1 MIGKIKDIVQDI
13 ITVELTIDI
22 DKQPNLINVHVIFEW
37 DSKKVVGEITDMN
50 KQEAKVMLL
59 GEIIDNKF
67 IPGIDKKP
75 SFKSAVR
82 IVTIEELALVLG
94 TQEERQDTMY
104 FGKSSIYDN
113 YKINVPFNG
122 FFNHHFSILGNTGS
136 GKSFATARLIQN
148 IFEKANPPKGANIF
162 IFDTYG
168 EYVNAFSDSK
178 SPNIHFVNYTTD
190 PTSRPEKILKIPIY
204 LMKADDLAILLN
216 ADSINQIS
224 IIEKALKLVCIFKK
238 SGDIALQ
245 YQNDILAR
253 AILDIMISGEKAST
267 MRDQITAILTSFSTV
282 DLNLDAKVFQI
293 GYTRPLKQ
301 CLYVDNTGKMP
312 DMELVIDF
320 IKKFITPGLELPS
333 PDGKTH
339 YTLKDLEIAMDF
351 ALISEGVL
359 SNEKIFEYGNV
370 LSVRLHN
377 IAGSDLKKYFD
388 FNKFMERDEYIKLL
402 LTDETGTDKCQ
413 LVNFNINYVTDQM
426 AKAMTKILSKMIY
439 ESSAESKDRAATA
452 YHIIIEEAHR
462 YVQNDNDVKLLG
474 YNIFDRIAKEG
485 RKYGVLLGLISQRPT
500 ELSDTAISQCSNFI
514 IFRTYHPRDLEYIKS
529 MVPNV
534 STEIVRHLKTLQ
546 PGNCIVFGSAF
557 KVPVALRLDKPN
569 PEPLSNNA
577 DIMKSWF

>member
-1 MIGKIKDIVQDI
+1 MIGRIKDIFQDT
-13 ITVELTIDI
+13 ITVELAIDL
-22 DKQPNLINVHVIFEW
+22 DKQPNLVNIHVVFEW
-37 DSKKVVGEITDMN
+37 DSKKVVGEITDIS
-50 KQEAKVMLL
+50 KTEAKVMLL
-59 GEIIDNKF
+59 GEIKDNVF
-67 IPGIDKKP
+67 VPGIDKKP
-75 SFKSAVR
+75 SFKSVVR
-82 IVTIEELALVLG
+82 VISLEELSLVLG
-94 TQEERQDTMY
+94 PQEEQKDTMY

-113 YKINVPFNG
+113 YKINVLFNG

-136 GKSFATARLIQN
+136 GKSFATARIIQN
-148 IFEKANPPKGANIF
+148 IFEKKDAPKGANIF

-168 EYVNAFSDSK
+168 EYANAFAGSK
-178 SPNIHFVNYTTD
+178 NPNINFINYTTN
-190 PTSRPEKILKIPIY
+190 PSARPEKILKIPIY

-216 ADSINQIS
+216 ADSVSQMS

-267 MRDQITAILTSFSTV
+267 IRDHITAILTSFSTV

-320 IKKFITPGLELPS
+320 IKKFITTGLELPS
-333 PDGKTH
+333 ADGKTH
-339 YTLKDLEIAMDF
+339 YTLKDLELAMDF

-359 SNEKIFEYGNV
+359 SNDKVFEYGNV

-377 IAGSDLKKYFD
+377 IAGSDQRKYFD
-388 FNKFMERDEYIKLL
+388 FNRFMERDEYIKML
-402 LTDETGTDKCQ
+402 LTDEEGVNKCQ

-426 AKAMTKILSKMIY
+426 AKAMTKILSKLIY
-439 ESSAESKDRAATA
+439 ESAAETKDRASVA
-452 YHIIIEEAHR
+452 YHIIMEEAHR
-462 YVQNDNDVKLLG
+462 YVQNDNDAKLLG

-514 IFRTYHPRDLEYIKS
+514 IFRTYHPKDLEYIKS

-557 KVPVALRLDKPN
+557 KVPIALRLDKPD

>member
-1 MIGKIKDIVQDI
+1 MIGKIKDIVQDT
-13 ITVELTIDI
+13 ITVELAIDI

-37 DSKKVVGEITDMN
+37 DLKKVVGEITDMN

-59 GEIIDNKF
+59 GEIVDNKF
-67 IPGIDKKP
+67 LPGIDKKP
-75 SFKSAVR
+75 SFKSVVR
-82 IVTIEELALVLG
+82 IITIEELALVLG
-94 TQEERQDTMY
+94 SQEEQKDTMY

-113 YKINVPFNG
+113 YKINVAFND

-148 IFEKANPPKGANIF
+148 IFEKTNPPKGANIF

-168 EYVNAFSDSK
+168 EYVNAFAGSK
-178 SPNIHFVNYTTD
+178 NPNIHFINYTTD
-190 PTSRPEKILKIPIY
+190 PTARPEKILKIPIY

-216 ADSINQIS
+216 ADLVNQIP

-238 SGDIALQ
+238 SGDVALQ

-267 MRDQITAILTSFSTV
+267 MRDQITAILTNFFTV
-282 DLNLDAKVFQI
+282 DLNLDAKIFQI

-312 DMELVIDF
+312 DMELVIEF
-320 IKKFITPGLELPS
+320 IKKFITPGLELPN

-359 SNEKIFEYGNV
+359 SNDKVFEYGNI

-377 IAGSDLKKYFD
+377 LAGSDSRKYFD

-402 LTDETGTDKCQ
+402 LTDETGTNKCQ
-413 LVNFNINYVTDQM
+413 LVNFNINYVTEQM

-439 ESSAESKDRAATA
+439 ENSVKIKDRASIT
-452 YHIIIEEAHR
+452 YHIIMEEAHR
-462 YVQNDNDVKLLG
+462 YVQNDNDTKLLG

-557 KVPVALRLDKPN
+557 KVPIALRLDKPN

>member
-1 MIGKIKDIVQDI
+1 MIGKIKTIENEI
-13 ITVELTIDI
+13 IIIELGIDVE
-22 DKQPNLINVHVIFEW
+22 KQPNLVNIHVVFEN
-37 DSKKVVGEITDMN
+37 DNKRVVGEIIDMD
-50 KQEAKVMLL
+50 KTEARIMLL

-75 SFKSAVR
+75 SFRSNVR
-82 IVTIEELALVLG
+82 IVTLDELALVLG
-94 TQEERQDTMY
+94 SQEEQKDTTY
-104 FGKSSIYDN
+104 FGKSNIYEN
-113 YKINVPFNG
+113 YKINVPFNN
-122 FFNHHFSILGNTGS
+122 FFNHHFAILGNTGS

-148 IFEKANPPKGANIF
+148 IFEKKDAPKGANIF

-168 EYVNAFSDSK
+168 EYVNAFAESK
-178 SPNIHFVNYTTD
+178 NPNINFINYTTD
-190 PTSRPEKILKIPIY
+190 PSEEPDKILKIPIY
-204 LMKADDLAILLN
+204 LMNAEDIAILLN
-216 ADSINQIS
+216 ANSASQIPV
-224 IIEKALKLVCIFKK
+224 IEKALKLVCIFKK
-238 SGDIALQ
+238 SGEMALA

-267 MRDQITAILTSFSTV
+267 MRDQITAILTSFSTP

-312 DMELVIDF
+312 DMELVIEF
-320 IKKFITPGLELPS
+320 IKKFIQNGLELPN
-333 PDGKTH
+333 PDGQTH
-339 YTLKDLEIAMDF
+339 YTMKDLETAMDF
-351 ALISEGVL
+351 ALISEGIL
-359 SNEKIFEYGNV
+359 SNERVFEYGNV

-377 IAGSDLKKYFD
+377 ITGSDSRKYFD
-388 FNKFMERDEYIKLL
+388 FAKFIDRDEYIKLL
-402 LTDETGTDKCQ
+402 LTDREGKEKCQ

-439 ESSAESKDRAATA
+439 ESAAERRDRASIA
-452 YHIIIEEAHR
+452 YHIIMEEAHR

-514 IFRTYHPRDLEYIKS
+514 IFRTYHPKDLEYIKS

-534 STEIVRHLKTLQ
+534 STEIIKYLKTLQ

-557 KVPVALRLDKPN
+557 KVPISMKLDKPL